1 MPMHRKLAALITAAL
16 TLTALPLAAQEPPG
30 PEDGA
35 FISTVMMT
43 CERGIIVPVAYVSTA
58 GGTGFAV
65 MHLDGRQVAMHQVVS
80 GSGVRYRSIDDA
92 HPYELHS
99 KGRDGIIAYGP
110 DGDTE
115 LLLAECVAE

>member
-1 MPMHRKLAALITAAL
+1 MHMPRQRATLAAAAL
-16 TLTALPLAAQEPPG
+16 MLTALPVAAQEPPG

-35 FISTVMMT
+35 FISTVVMT
-43 CERGIIVPVAYVSTA
+43 CERGVTVPVAYVSTP

-65 MHLDGRQVAMHQVVS
+65 MHLDGRQIAMHQVVS

-99 KGRDGIIAYGP
+99 KGRDGIIAHGP
-110 DGDTE
+110 DGE
-115 LLLAECVAE
+115 AEVLLDECVAE